1 MIFFHENKKKKEKKG
16 EVANPTHLCF
26 FSCFLEWTKL
36 LFPGSSVYDNNDA
49 LILVISLISIAILF
63 SVIASSQINY
73 VKPVACKKASKN
85 NFALSSASDLKP
97 ENPLVQKSKTRKMN
111 EFSKETVFFFTFC
124 STGLVVFSFLFL
136 NLAQQEFYFSQL
148 VYIHNQS
155 DWMLNV
161 LIMRCAVRFAMVL
174 CKVVLCST
182 PVSLTPG
189 SL

>member
-1 MIFFHENKKKKEKKG
+1 MPILPVF
-16 EVANPTHLCF
+16 VF

-36 LFPGSSVYDNNDA
+36 LFPGSSVYGNNDA

-124 STGLVVFSFLFL
+124 STCSFFLFVFKPRTTGIL
-136 NLAQQEFYFSQL
+136 FFSIGL
-148 VYIHNQS
+148 
-155 DWMLNV
+155 
-161 LIMRCAVRFAMVL
+161 
-174 CKVVLCST
+174 
-182 PVSLTPG
+182 
-189 SL
+189 